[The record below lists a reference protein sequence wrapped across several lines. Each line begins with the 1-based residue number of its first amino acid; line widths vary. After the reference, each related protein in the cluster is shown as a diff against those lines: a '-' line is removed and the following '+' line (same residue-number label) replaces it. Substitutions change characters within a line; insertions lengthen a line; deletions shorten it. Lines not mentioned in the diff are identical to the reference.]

1 MVSGRRW
8 GLNTS
13 RKMKKGPKVIEME
26 KGRDKHTHTH
36 TIGEVRETLAER

>member
-26 KGRDKHTHTH
+26 KGRDKHTYTH
-36 TIGEVRETLAER
+36 IQSVK